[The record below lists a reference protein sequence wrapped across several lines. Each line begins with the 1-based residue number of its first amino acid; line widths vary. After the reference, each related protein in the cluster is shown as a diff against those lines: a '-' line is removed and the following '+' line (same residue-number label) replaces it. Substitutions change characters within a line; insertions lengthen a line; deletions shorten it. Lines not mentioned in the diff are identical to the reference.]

1 MDGPQPI
8 DRVQQHDK
16 ADAVRPGQRL
26 EAHQRTD
33 ELRLLPA
40 HPLQRYLH
48 MAQGGLPL
56 DGELQPLGQQQVLF
70 QRLAEAEIRVEPQ
83 SPGRQGVEV
92 AQPTLR
98 VPGQH
103 AVIHAVEQGVEL
115 AQVVLGLLHQGLH
128 LQQVGQLA
136 PGADGE
142 RQIAGARLLHLA
154 GQRHDGDL
162 TAVAVVDR
170 AGAAVPGVQGLV
182 EVLGTA
188 DAERHPFQRRQ
199 VDGIGADPPLAE
211 KAPGPNPSAAS
222 SRKVSGWPV
231 WASRQPLS
239 SVSSRAQGRPSMN
252 S

>member
-1 MDGPQPI
+1 
-8 DRVQQHDK
+8 
-16 ADAVRPGQRL
+16 
-26 EAHQRTD
+26 
-33 ELRLLPA
+33 
-40 HPLQRYLH
+40 
-48 MAQGGLPL
+48 MASCK
-56 DGELQPLGQQQVLF
+56 LGQQQVLL

-92 AQPTLR
+92 AQPALR
-98 VPGQH
+98 IPGQH

-142 RQIAGARLLHLA
+142 RQIAGARLFHLA

-170 AGAAVPGVQGLV
+170 AGAAVPGMEGLI

-188 DAERHPFQRRQ
+188 DAEWHPS
-199 VDGIGADPPLAE
+199 
-211 KAPGPNPSAAS
+211 SAA
-222 SRKVSGWPV
+222 RLMALVPM
-231 WASRQPLS
+231 
-239 SVSSRAQGRPSMN
+239 RPR
-252 S
+252 